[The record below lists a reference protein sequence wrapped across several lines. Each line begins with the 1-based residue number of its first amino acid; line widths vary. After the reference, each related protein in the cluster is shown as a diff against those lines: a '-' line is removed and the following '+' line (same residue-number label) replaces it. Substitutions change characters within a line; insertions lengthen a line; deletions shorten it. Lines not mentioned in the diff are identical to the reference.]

1 MSGTGDRPTESDEE
15 LDARGLNCPLP
26 ILQTKRA
33 LNRLRPGQTLRVL
46 ATDPH
51 AEIDFLAFT
60 EKTAHSMVDHW
71 QADGVFHFLLRRGD

>member
-1 MSGTGDRPTESDEE
+1 MTDQETGFDEE

-33 LNRLRPGQTLRVL
+33 LNRLQPGQTLWVL

-60 EKTAHSMVDHW
+60 EKTAHSMVRHW
-71 QADGVFHFLLRRGD
+71 QEDDVFHFLLRRGE

>member
-1 MSGTGDRPTESDEE
+1 MTNSATDPTVFDHD

-26 ILQTKRA
+26 ILQTKRE
-33 LNRLRPGQTLRVL
+33 LNRLNAGEVLRVR

-60 EKTAHSMVDHW
+60 EKTSHRMAAHW
-71 QADGVFHFLLRRGD
+71 QQDGEYHFLIEKGR